1 MGRGVRRLASGMG
14 VRMGSHPS
22 LDFEKQRFK
31 SRLVLQLQRLV
42 LFLPV
47 EGFSVAYKTVKSDPD
62 RNFPAL
68 PVMRPLS
75 IV

>member
-1 MGRGVRRLASGMG
+1 MGRGVRQLVSEMG
-14 VRMGSHPS
+14 VRMSLHSS

-31 SRLVLQLQRLV
+31 GCLVLQLQRLV
-42 LFLPV
+42 FFLPV
-47 EGFSVAYKTVKSDPD
+47 EGFSVAYKTIKSDPD
-62 RNFPAL
+62 RSFPAL